1 MFRTNNTEFPI
12 PESLF
17 FQVCGN
23 FAHLYTNFAADID
36 YCRIKNKMNMDR
48 DKVLRWLTIF
58 AGPIGW
64 GIASI
69 YFAKLLKH
77 QCCEIRRKRKQNG

>member
-1 MFRTNNTEFPI
+1 MMEFVKI
-12 PESLF
+12 CIALQFF

-23 FAHLYTNFAADID
+23 FAYLHTNFAADID
-36 YCRIKNKMNMDR
+36 YCGIKNKMSMDR

-64 GIASI
+64 SI
-69 YFAKLLKH
+69 TSFYCAVLLRR
-77 QCCEIRRKRKQNG
+77 QYCEIRRNRKQITK